1 MPIYQYQCGAC
12 HKEVEVLQK
21 VSDDPLRDCPECG
34 EPSLKKKVTAAAFR
48 LKGGGWY
55 ETDFKTGDKK
65 KNLAG
70 GSDATPASG
79 SSQPSAGSA
88 DKSADSGAKSAP
100 AKPGSGESKT
110 TA

>member
-1 MPIYQYQCGAC
+1 MPIYQYQCEAC
-12 HKEVEVLQK
+12 LRELEVLQK
-21 VSDDPLRDCPECG
+21 VSDEPLRECPECG

-65 KNLAG
+65 NLAG
-70 GSDATPASG
+70 SSDAAPASG
-79 SSQPSAGSA
+79 GGQSSAGSA
-88 DKSADSGAKSAP
+88 DKSAGPDAKPAP
-100 AKPGSGESKT
+100 AKPAAGDSKT

>member
-70 GSDATPASG
+70 GSDAAPASG
-79 SSQPSAGSA
+79 GSQPSAAGA
-88 DKSADSGAKSAP
+88 DKSGAADTKPAP
-100 AKPGSGESKT
+100 AKTGGG
-110 TA
+110 

>member
-12 HKEVEVLQK
+12 HREVEVLQK

-34 EPSLKKKVTAAAFR
+34 EPALKKKVTAAAFR

-65 KNLAG
+65 NLAG
-70 GSDATPASG
+70 GSDAAPASG
-79 SSQPSAGSA
+79 SSQGAAGSA
-88 DKSADSGAKSAP
+88 DKPADSGARSTP
-100 AKPGSGESKT
+100 AKPGAGESKT